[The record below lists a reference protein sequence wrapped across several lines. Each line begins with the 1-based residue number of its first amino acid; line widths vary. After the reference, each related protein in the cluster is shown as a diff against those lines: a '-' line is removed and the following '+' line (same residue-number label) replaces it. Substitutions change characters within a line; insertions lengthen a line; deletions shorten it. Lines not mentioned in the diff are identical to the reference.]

1 MRLLNR
7 LNQFQ
12 RLWQPSRGKPQQV
25 TVAEMASRC
34 FCSERHIRTLLHQ
47 LADSGWL
54 HWQAAPGRGK
64 RGTLQFLTTPDAV
77 RSTLMER
84 VLNKGQQ
91 QNALELAQLAPDQLR
106 QALQPFLGG
115 QWQNDIPTVR
125 IPYYRPLEPL
135 RPGFL
140 AGRAEQHLTSQVF
153 SGLTRFRSDCPLPE
167 GDLAHHWEVTGAGC
181 CYDFWLRPS
190 LWWHNGEKLTAAHL
204 VASLGQLMQQ
214 PAMGQLFASVSG
226 LEAPA
231 PGLVRIR
238 LHRPDYWLPH
248 RLASYCSHLHYPEI
262 AATPG
267 AAGSPGKPAEPH
279 TGCGPFKI
287 SLYQP
292 ELVRLELHDRYHLS
306 HPLIG
311 AVEYWITPQ
320 LFDASLGTSC
330 RHPVQIAI
338 GEQAQ
343 LPALQ
348 PRDKRISL
356 GFCYLAIKQDGQL
369 SARQAQWLM
378 HLIHQSGLLTTLPV
392 EDGLI
397 QPSNALLPGW
407 PLPDNRRCEPVALP
421 RALTLLYH
429 LPVELHAMA
438 RQLVSYLARYGC
450 TLTLRFHDAKN
461 WAGCNDMDG
470 ADILMGDRLIDDA
483 AEYTLEQWLRCDVLW
498 RAVFSPGRY
507 REIITRLDAIQQH
520 PDAAQRIQGLK
531 TLYEAL
537 MSASVLTPLFN
548 YHYQIHAPPNVR
560 GVHINARGWFDFTRL
575 WLPPPENR

>member
-1 MRLLNR
+1 MSMRLLNR

-12 RLWQPSRGKPQQV
+12 RLWQPSRGEPQQV
-25 TVAEMASRC
+25 TIPELADRC

-47 LADSGWL
+47 LAERGWL
-54 HWQAAPGRGK
+54 SWQAAPGRGR
-64 RGTLQFLTTPDAV
+64 RGVLRFLTTPDAV
-77 RSTLMER
+77 RASMMES

-91 QNALELAQLAPDQLR
+91 QSALELAQLAPEQLR

-135 RPGFL
+135 LPGFL
-140 AGRAEQHLTSQVF
+140 PGRAEQHLSSQVF
-153 SGLTRFRSDCPLPE
+153 SGLTRFCPGSARPV
-167 GDLAHHWEVTGAGC
+167 GDLAHHWEITDDGR
-181 CYDFWLRPS
+181 CYAFWLRPS
-190 LWWHNGEKLTAAHL
+190 LYWHQGEKVTAAHL
-204 VASLGQLMQQ
+204 VESLTQLCDDPQV
-214 PAMGQLFASVSG
+214 GRLFASIAG

-238 LHRPDYWLPH
+238 LHRPDYWLPW
-248 RLASYCSHLHYPEI
+248 RLACYYSQLHYP
-262 AATPG
+262 G
-267 AAGSPGKPAEPH
+267 EPH

-287 SLYQP
+287 AQFSP
-292 ELVRLELHDRYHLS
+292 ELIRLALHERYHLT

-320 LFDASLGTSC
+320 LFDARLGTSC

-343 LPALQ
+343 LTSLRPIDNRL
-348 PRDKRISL
+348 SL
-356 GFCYLAIKQDGQL
+356 GFCYLAIKQQGRL
-369 SARQAQWLM
+369 SARQAKWLM

-397 QPSNALLPGW
+397 QPSRELLPGW
-407 PLPDNRRCEPVALP
+407 PLPDSRHCEPTPLP
-421 RALTLLYH
+421 ATLTLLYH

-438 RQLVSYLARYGC
+438 SQLVSHLARYGC

-461 WAGCNDMDG
+461 WSGCPDMDT
-470 ADILMGDRLIDDA
+470 ADILMGDRLIDEA
-483 AEYTLEQWLRCDVLW
+483 AEYTLEQWLRSDVLW
-498 RAVFSPGRY
+498 QAVFSPPRY
-507 REIITRLDAIQQH
+507 RQLLHQLDEIQQQSS
-520 PDAAQRIQGLK
+520 PAQRIAGLK
-531 TLYEAL
+531 ALYETL
-537 MSASVLTPLFN
+537 MAESVLTPLFN
-548 YHYQIHAPPNVR
+548 YHYQIHAPPNVQ

-575 WLPPPENR
+575 WLPPPV

>member
-12 RLWQPSRGKPQQV
+12 RLWLPSRGEPQAV
-25 TVAEMASRC
+25 TVAELASRC

-47 LADSGWL
+47 LSDCGWL

-64 RGTLQFLTTPDAV
+64 RGCLSFLVTPDAV
-77 RSTLMER
+77 RGMMMES

-125 IPYYRPLEPL
+125 IPYYRSLDAL
-135 RPGFL
+135 LPGFL
-140 AGRAEQHLTSQVF
+140 PGRAEQHLIGQIF
-153 SGLTRFRSDCPLPE
+153 SGLTRFNGDASRPT
-167 GDLAHHWEVTGAGC
+167 GDLAHHWEITGDGC
-181 CYDFWLRPS
+181 CYAFWLRPS
-190 LWWHNGEKLTAAHL
+190 LYWHNGEKLTAAHL
-204 VASLGQLMQQ
+204 AASLEQLLCNPQMK
-214 PAMGQLFASVSG
+214 QLFASI
-226 LEAPA
+226 AKIDA
-231 PGLVRIR
+231 PGAGQVRIR
-238 LHRPDYWLPH
+238 LHQPDYWLPH
-248 RLASYCSHLHYPEI
+248 RLASYCSHLHYP
-262 AATPG
+262 G
-267 AAGSPGKPAEPH
+267 EPH
-279 TGCGPFKI
+279 TGCGPFRL
-287 SLYQP
+287 SLFGP
-292 ELVRLELHDRYHLS
+292 ELVRLELHERYHLN
-306 HPLIG
+306 HPMIG

-343 LPALQ
+343 LTALR
-348 PRDKRISL
+348 PIDNRLSL

-369 SARQAQWLM
+369 SASQSRWLM

-397 QPSNALLPGW
+397 QPSQSLLPGW
-407 PLPDNRRCEPVALP
+407 PLPDNRRCEPVRLP
-421 RALTLLYH
+421 ASLTLLYH

-438 RQLVSYLARYGC
+438 NQLVRCLAEHGC

-461 WAGCNDMDG
+461 WAGCPAMG
-470 ADILMGDRLIDDA
+470 EADILMGDRLIDES

-498 RAVFSPGRY
+498 QAVFSAGRY
-507 REIITRLDAIQQH
+507 QQILTTLDIIQQQ
-520 PDAAQRIQGLK
+520 PDAEQRINGLK
-531 TLYEAL
+531 KLYEAL
-537 MSASVLTPLFN
+537 MAGSVLTPLFN

-560 GVHINARGWFDFTRL
+560 GVHINARGWFDFSRL
-575 WLPPPENR
+575 WLPPPENS